1 MPCGSVGGH
10 FVCWHTGDGETLD
23 LTVKLTPVL
32 DNLVHDAIVLT
43 LHALG
48 SLALAFLTEIHD
60 RLHCILRVDL
70 DLVVRVLDDGD
81 GHGVVSLADE
91 YSIGLNGT
99 CAREPVPL
107 LQLSPASHSHQSCS
121 SLSRIVVALT

>member
-1 MPCGSVGGH
+1 MPRERSQQCRRCLRVAWCGLVADEYSIGHLVPCGSIGGH
-10 FVCWHTGDGETLD
+10 FVRWHTGDSETLD
-23 LTVKLTPVL
+23 LAVKLTPVL

-60 RLHCILRVDL
+60 RLHCILGVDL

-81 GHGVVSLADE
+81 GHGVP
-91 YSIGLNGT
+91 
-99 CAREPVPL
+99 C
-107 LQLSPASHSHQSCS
+107 
-121 SLSRIVVALT
+121 